1 MFYRCLVEF
10 STTEN
15 TKISKYIYFLKFI
28 KIFNI
33 IDCNFFI
40 NLFKLNGYYVCT
52 KALLNTIQKVFI
64 FHKQKK
70 KYFK

>member
-1 MFYRCLVEF
+1 MFYHCLVEF

-15 TKISKYIYFLKFI
+15 TKISKYVYFLKFI

-33 IDCNFFI
+33 IDPNIFI
-40 NLFKLNGYYVCT
+40 NLFTLNGYYVCT
-52 KALLNTIQKVFI
+52 KALLNTIQKVLI